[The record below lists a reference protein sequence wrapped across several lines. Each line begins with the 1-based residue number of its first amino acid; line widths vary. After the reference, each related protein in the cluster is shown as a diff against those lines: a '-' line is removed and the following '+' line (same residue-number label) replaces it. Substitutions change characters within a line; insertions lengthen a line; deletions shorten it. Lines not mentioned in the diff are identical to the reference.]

1 MDISKFTSGIE
12 LEKILAAQQVG
23 GTLGLSAGM
32 LASQA
37 AQAPVK
43 PDGITDLIEQA
54 HLQLEALNSEV
65 GVLRFALEP
74 VLMPVDKGIGIPA
87 QQHEA
92 SFEPQ
97 AVIGLRCLIERIREA
112 TVALREL
119 SSELRI

>member
-12 LEKILAAQQVG
+12 LEKYLAAQQVG
-23 GTLGLSAGM
+23 GTLGLSDGM

-54 HLQLEALNSEV
+54 HLQFDALNSEV
-65 GVLRFALEP
+65 DVLRFALEP
-74 VLMPVDKGIGIPA
+74 VRQILPKPIGNPA
-87 QQHEA
+87 A
-92 SFEPQ
+92 PDPDEPQ
-97 AVIGLRCLIERIREA
+97 AVIGLRGLIERIRMA
-112 TVALREL
+112 TVAMREL

>member
-1 MDISKFTSGIE
+1 MDFSKFTSGIE
-12 LEKILAAQQVG
+12 LEKYLAAQQVG

-54 HLQLEALNSEV
+54 HLQFDALNSEV
-65 GVLRFALEP
+65 DVLRFALEP
-74 VLMPVDKGIGIPA
+74 VRQILPKPIGNPA
-87 QQHEA
+87 T
-92 SFEPQ
+92 SDPDEPQ
-97 AVIGLRCLIERIREA
+97 AVIGLRGLIERIRMA
-112 TVALREL
+112 TVAMREL

>member
-12 LEKILAAQQVG
+12 LEKYLAAQQVG

-74 VLMPVDKGIGIPA
+74 VLMPVEKGIGIPA